1 MFKSEADED
10 AEKKIDTIIEELG
23 NHAIT
28 LSHSRHLSAEQCKR
42 IGLVIEMME
51 DDQEL
56 QDAILSVHHACI
68 HTLSATP
75 AIKIIENHNGAAFI
89 NSAVSI
95 VMS

>member
-89 NSAVSI
+89 NSAGSI